1 MFGDSLDALRG
12 LLKSAFPTVPKIY
25 VSTMPGNFVRPSFFV
40 NLATSSEEHL
50 SRDLYQVDMTWQIV
64 YFAPLDEKHQVNVFD
79 QLQVSE
85 QLKKVLMDNMVLTYI
100 DPARK
105 ATGYIEVT
113 GSADTIIPAGII
125 VKTAKGIQFE
135 TLTAATIENETIE
148 IVIQA
153 LKAGVSGNVASD
165 TVTVMAEPIVGIV
178 SITNPEPICGGIA
191 EESVVYHIIETEGGP
206 RDAEVYITVTLQT
219 ELTRPRPEYDLM
231 NEVNHEQEGS

>member
-85 QLKKVLMDNMVLTYI
+85 QLKKALMDAMS
-100 DPARK
+100 
-105 ATGYIEVT
+105 VT
-113 GSADTIIPAGII
+113 GPNGTI
-125 VKTAKGIQFE
+125 
-135 TLTAATIENETIE
+135 
-148 IVIQA
+148 
-153 LKAGVSGNVASD
+153 
-165 TVTVMAEPIVGIV
+165 
-178 SITNPEPICGGIA
+178 
-191 EESVVYHIIETEGGP
+191 YHIIETEGGP

-231 NEVNHEQEGS
+231 NEINHEQEGL

>member
-1 MFGDSLDALRG
+1 MYGDSLDALRG
-12 LLKSAFPTVPKIY
+12 LLRSTFPTVTRIY
-25 VSTMPGNFVRPSFFV
+25 VSTMPDSFVRPSFFI
-40 NLATSSEEHL
+40 NLATSDEEHL
-50 SRDLYQVDMTWQIV
+50 NRAMYQTDMTWQIV

-206 RDAEVYITVTLQT
+206 RDAEVYITVRLQA
-219 ELTRPRPEYDLM
+219 EMIRPKEQFDTML
-231 NEVNHEQEGS
+231 EVHHTQKEG